1 MDYSIEETADITNVS
16 DGRDAFLESFKS
28 IARVI
33 RSRSAWL
40 GFLSTSLIL
49 YAGWIGRHERNIT
62 AEYGLGYALG
72 IVGASMMAALL
83 IYPLRKRIRALRLLG
98 STRRWFQAHML
109 LGTIG
114 PVLILYHSN
123 FSVSSLNSQ
132 VALFCT
138 LLVACSGVVGRYLY
152 AQIHHGLYGEKSS
165 LRSLTAEMQQ
175 SLENITASG
184 PVLEDFLEQLAVFDE
199 SVLKPPSD
207 VLQSMAR
214 PFSFA
219 FRTRWAYLRMSLK
232 LRKQMAANAVSTG
245 SPNREEKKKV
255 QTVRRNLRRHLSQV
269 RKVAH
274 LSFSERLFS
283 LWHILHLPFFFM
295 LVISAI
301 VHIIAVHMY

>member
-1 MDYSIEETADITNVS
+1 MSSIEETADISNVVDDQGS
-16 DGRDAFLESFKS
+16 SPAPFKN
-28 IARVI
+28 IVREI

-40 GFLSTSLIL
+40 GFLSTALII
-49 YAGWIGRHERNIT
+49 YVGWIGRHERNIT
-62 AEYGLGYALG
+62 AEDGFGYALG

-98 STRRWFQAHML
+98 TTRGWFQAHML

-138 LLVACSGVVGRYLY
+138 LLVAGSGIIGRYLY
-152 AQIHHGLYGEKSS
+152 TQIHHGLYGEKSS
-165 LRSLTAEMQQ
+165 LRSLIAEMQQ
-175 SLENITASG
+175 SLANITASG
-184 PVLEDFLEQLAVFDE
+184 PVIEDFLEQLAEFDE

-219 FRTRWAYLRMSLK
+219 FRTRWAYLKMSMK
-232 LRKQMAANAVSTG
+232 LRREMAGSAD
-245 SPNREEKKKV
+245 SPNQEEKKNV
-255 QTVRRNLRRHLSQV
+255 QAVRRDLRRHLSQV

-274 LSFSERLFS
+274 LSFFERLFS

>member
-1 MDYSIEETADITNVS
+1 MDYSIEETADIANT
-16 DGRDAFLESFKS
+16 RDDRDTLSVSFKS
-28 IARVI
+28 MARLI
-33 RSRSAWL
+33 QSRSAWL
-40 GFLSTSLIL
+40 GFLSTSLIV

-62 AEYGLGYALG
+62 AENGLGYALG

-138 LLVACSGVVGRYLY
+138 LLVAGSGIVGRYLY

-165 LRSLTAEMQQ
+165 LRSLITEMQQ

-184 PVLEDFLEQLAVFDE
+184 PVIEEFLEQLAEFDE

-207 VLQSMAR
+207 VLQSAAR
-214 PFSFA
+214 PFAFA
-219 FRTRWAYLRMSLK
+219 FRTRWAYLKMSMK
-232 LRKQMAANAVSTG
+232 LRKEMAGSAD
-245 SPNREEKKKV
+245 SPNQEDKKKV
-255 QTVRRNLRRHLSQV
+255 QAVRRDLRHHLSQV

-274 LSFSERLFS
+274 LSFFERLFS

>member
-1 MDYSIEETADITNVS
+1 MSSIEETADISNVVDDPGS
-16 DGRDAFLESFKS
+16 SPAPFKN
-28 IARVI
+28 IVREI

-40 GFLSTSLIL
+40 GFLSTSLII

-62 AEYGLGYALG
+62 AENGMGYALG

-138 LLVACSGVVGRYLY
+138 FLLAGSGIVGRYLY

-165 LRSLTAEMQQ
+165 LRSLITEMQQ

-184 PVLEDFLEQLAVFDE
+184 PVIEDFLDQLAEIDE

-207 VLQSMAR
+207 ILQSAAR

-219 FRTRWAYLRMSLK
+219 FRTRWA
-232 LRKQMAANAVSTG
+232 
-245 SPNREEKKKV
+245 
-255 QTVRRNLRRHLSQV
+255 VRRDLRRHLSQV
-269 RKVAH
+269 RKVSH
-274 LSFSERLFS
+274 LSFFERLFS